1 MPVLG
6 ERAVVLGASMG
17 GLLAARVLA
26 EYFETVTVFE
36 RDGLSDDPVNRRGV
50 PQGRHVHALLPR
62 GARII
67 DELFPGLLGE
77 LLAAGA
83 PVWDDGDLSKGY
95 FCYNGHRVLPSG
107 LIAGD
112 YTEMALHM
120 PSRPLLECHVRRRLQ
135 RLGNVTIHDGHDV
148 AELTSNAD
156 RSRIT
161 GVRVVDRVGGAPQQ
175 LAADLVVDAMGR
187 SAHTPALLENL
198 GYGRP
203 AEDHITMHTTYVS
216 QPLRIPPGTLTEKL
230 ALISP
235 APGRPKGMFLVG
247 YERDTWIFTV
257 YALAGHEPPRDL
269 AGMLSYAEGYSPAHL
284 LAAVRAGEPLGPVV
298 QHRMPSSQWRRY
310 DKMRRFPDGLLAIG
324 DAICSF
330 NPIYGQG
337 MSVAAL
343 DAVALRECLRRGVND
358 LPRRYFRATAKA
370 VGVAWRTGAVSDLA
384 FPEVQGRRTP
394 SMRITNRLVDRVLAA
409 SESDTV
415 IGTQFFRVTGLLDP
429 PTRLLRPSFLYRV
442 AAVNRRDRQG
452 RSRSEHL
459 STAPDSPYATTLTE
473 GAPS

>member
-26 EYFETVTVFE
+26 DFFGTVTVFE
-36 RDGLSDDPVNRRGV
+36 RDELSDDPVNRRGV

-62 GARII
+62 GAHIM
-67 DELFPGLLGE
+67 DELFPGLLNQ
-77 LLAAGA
+77 LVAAGA
-83 PVWDDGDLSKGY
+83 PVWDDGDLSRGY
-95 FCYNGHRVLPSG
+95 FSYSGHLVLRSG
-107 LIAGD
+107 VIAGD
-112 YTEMALHM
+112 YEEMAMYL

-135 RLGNVTIHDGHDV
+135 QERNVTIHGGHDV
-148 AELTSNAD
+148 TELTSTSD
-156 RSRIT
+156 RGRIT
-161 GVRVVDRVGGAPQQ
+161 GVRVVNRAGGAQREVT
-175 LAADLVVDAMGR
+175 ADLVVDAMGR
-187 SAHTPALLENL
+187 SAHTPALLESL

-216 QPLRIPPGTLTEKL
+216 QPMRIPPGTLKELL
-230 ALISP
+230 ALVSP

-247 YERDTWIFTV
+247 YEDNTWIFTV
-257 YALAGHEPPRDL
+257 FALAGHEPPRDL
-269 AGMLSYAEGYSPAHL
+269 AGMLSYAEDYAPPHL
-284 LAAVRAGEPLGPVV
+284 LAAVRAGKPLGPVV

-310 DKMRRFPDGLLAIG
+310 DKMRRLPDGLLACG

-343 DAVALRECLRRGVND
+343 DAVALRDCLRRGVTD

-370 VGVAWRTGAVSDLA
+370 IGVAWRTGASSDLA
-384 FPEVQGRRTP
+384 FPDVQGRRTR
-394 SMRITNRLVDRVLAA
+394 SMRVTNRLVDRVLTAA
-409 SESDTV
+409 ESNTA

-429 PTRLLRPSFLYRV
+429 PTRLLHPLFLYRV
-442 AAVNRRDRQG
+442 A
-452 RSRSEHL
+452 
-459 STAPDSPYATTLTE
+459 TANLRGTQRYSQSGQIVVADC
-473 GAPS
+473 APVAD

>member
-1 MPVLG
+1 MPILG
-6 ERAVVLGASMG
+6 DRAVVLGASMG

-26 EYFETVTVFE
+26 DFFRTVTVFE
-36 RDGLSDDPVNRRGV
+36 RDELSDDPVNRRGV

-62 GARII
+62 GAQVL
-67 DELFPGLLGE
+67 DELFPGLLDE
-77 LLAAGA
+77 LVAAGA
-83 PVWDDGDLSKGY
+83 PVWDDGDLSKAY
-95 FCYNGHRVLPSG
+95 LCYNGHEVLQSG
-107 LIAGD
+107 VVAGD
-112 YTEMALHM
+112 YKEMALYM

-135 RLGNVTIHDGHDV
+135 DVGNVAIHGSHDV
-148 AELTSNAD
+148 TELTSASD

-161 GVRVVDRVGGAPQQ
+161 GVLVANRAGGAPQE
-175 LAADLVVDAMGR
+175 LTADLVVDAMGR
-187 SAHTPALLENL
+187 SAHTPALLEKL

-216 QPLRIPPGTLTEKL
+216 QLLRIPPGTLREML
-230 ALISP
+230 ALVSP

-257 YALAGHEPPRDL
+257 FALAGNEPPRDL
-269 AGMLSYAEGYSPAHL
+269 AGMLSYAQEYGPAHL
-284 LAAVRAGEPLGPVV
+284 LAAVRAGEPLGAVV

-310 DKMRRFPDGLLAIG
+310 DKMRRLPNGLLACG

-343 DAVALRECLRRGVND
+343 DAVALRDCLRRGVTD

-370 VGVAWRTGAVSDLA
+370 IGVAWRTGATSDLA
-384 FPEVQGRRTP
+384 FKEVQGRRTP
-394 SMRITNRLVDRVLAA
+394 SMRATNRLVERVLSA
-409 SESDTV
+409 SESDAV

-429 PTRLLRPSFLYRV
+429 PTRLLHPSFLYRV
-442 AAVNRRDRQG
+442 AAVNLRGTQRYSQSRQAAVT
-452 RSRSEHL
+452 EHAG
-459 STAPDSPYATTLTE
+459 SGT
-473 GAPS
+473 G

>member
-26 EYFETVTVFE
+26 DFYRNVTVFE
-36 RDGLSDDPVNRRGV
+36 RDELSDDPVNRRGV

-62 GARII
+62 GAYVM
-67 DELFPGLLGE
+67 DEFFPGLLNE
-77 LLAAGA
+77 LVDAGA
-83 PVWDDGDLSKGY
+83 PVWDDGDLAKAYLSYG
-95 FCYNGHRVLPSG
+95 GHVMRRSG
-107 LIAGD
+107 VVTGD
-112 YTEMALHM
+112 ATDMALYM
-120 PSRPLLECHVRRRLQ
+120 PSRPLLECQVRRRLQ
-135 RLGNVTIHDGHDV
+135 QVGNVTIHGGHDV
-148 AELTSNAD
+148 TEVTSTWD
-156 RSRIT
+156 RTRIS
-161 GVRVVDRVGGAPQQ
+161 GVRVADRAGAAPLE

-187 SAHTPALLENL
+187 SAHTPALLESL

-216 QPLRIPPGTLTEKL
+216 QPMRIPPGTLTEKL

-247 YERDTWIFTV
+247 YEHDTWIFTV
-257 YALAGHEPPRDL
+257 FGLVGHEPPRDL
-269 AGMLSYAEGYSPAHL
+269 AGMLSYAKEYAPPHL

-310 DKMRRFPDGLLAIG
+310 DKMRRLPDGLLACG

-343 DAVALRECLRRGVND
+343 DAVALRDCLRRGVSD

-370 VGVAWRTGAVSDLA
+370 IGVAWRTGASSDLA
-384 FPEVQGRRTP
+384 FPEVQGRRTR
-394 SMRITNRLVDRVLAA
+394 SMGVANRLVDRVLAA
-409 SESDTV
+409 SESDAV

-429 PTRLLRPSFLYRV
+429 PTRLLSPLFLYRV
-442 AAVNRRDRQG
+442 AAVNRLGTQRYS
-452 RSRSEHL
+452 RSRQV
-459 STAPDSPYATTLTE
+459 AVPD
-473 GAPS
+473 GAPAID

>member
-26 EYFETVTVFE
+26 DFFDTVTVFE
-36 RDGLSDDPVNRRGV
+36 RDELSDDPVNRRGV

-62 GARII
+62 GARVL
-67 DELFPGLLGE
+67 DELFPGLLDE
-77 LLAAGA
+77 LVAAGA
-83 PVWDDGDLSKGY
+83 PVWDDGDLSRGY
-95 FCYNGHRVLPSG
+95 FSYNGHRVLGSG
-107 LIAGD
+107 VVAGD
-112 YTEMALHM
+112 YKEMALYM

-135 RLGNVTIHDGHDV
+135 GVGNVTIHGAHDV
-148 AELTSNAD
+148 TELTSTAD

-161 GVRVVDRVGGAPQQ
+161 GVRVVDRTGGAPQE

-187 SAHTPALLENL
+187 GAHTPALLENL

-216 QPLRIPPGTLTEKL
+216 QPLRILPGTLREKL
-230 ALISP
+230 ALISA
-235 APGRPKGMFLVG
+235 APGRPTGMFLVG

-269 AGMLSYAEGYSPAHL
+269 PGMLSFAEDYVPAHL
-284 LAAVRAGEPLGPVV
+284 LAAVRTGEPLAPVV

-310 DKMRRFPDGLLAIG
+310 DKLRRLPDGLLACG

-343 DAVALRECLRRGVND
+343 DAVALRDCLRRGVTD
-358 LPRRYFRATAKA
+358 LPRRYYRAAAKA
-370 VGVAWRTGAVSDLA
+370 IGVAWRTGATSDLT

-394 SMRITNRLVDRVLAA
+394 SMRVTNRLVESVLTA
-409 SESDTV
+409 SESDAV

-442 AAVNRRDRQG
+442 ATVNRRGAQRHSQPQPAVVVDRAG
-452 RSRSEHL
+452 SR
-459 STAPDSPYATTLTE
+459 T
-473 GAPS
+473 G